1 MAEMPRG
8 TVAFLFTDVEN
19 SSALWERNGD
29 TMMSALARHVLLL
42 REAVSAHG
50 GVLFKTVGDGTQSA
64 FPTAPAALSAALTA
78 QRALLAEPWPDE
90 LGPLR
95 ACMALHAGEAE
106 PRGGDYLAAPLNRLS
121 RLLGM
126 ARGGQ
131 ILLSEAVEQLAQDG
145 LPPGASLQELGEMR
159 LRDIKRAERVFV
171 LVHPDL
177 PRDID
182 LPVASDQ
189 QTRYFPPSLTPFL
202 GREEQISEIAELVA
216 APNVHL
222 VTLTGPGGI
231 GKTRLAIQVG
241 ERLASSFAG
250 GAVFVDLAPLRDPA
264 QVLPAIATALGLRE
278 GNSGSLVNQIHGFLA
293 ERETLLI
300 LDNFEQLLGSAA
312 VVADLLGGS
321 EVELLVTSR
330 APLRVQGEHEYL
342 VPTLRLPD
350 HIQRTSAAALATNE
364 AVALFVDRAKAV
376 RPDFELTDAIAPIV
390 AEICARLDGLPLAI
404 ELAAARIKVLPP
416 AALLSRLERRLP
428 LLTGGRRDAPERQR
442 TLRDTIAWS
451 YDLLAEDECRL
462 FRSLGV
468 FVGGWTMEAAEAVAN
483 PEENLDVLG
492 GLTSL
497 VEMSL
502 VRLDETESEP
512 RFRMLETIRE
522 YAVDRLI
529 EANED
534 AAVRERHAAFYLAF
548 AEAVEPELVRANQ
561 VEWLDRLDADGP
573 NITAALSWILDQNRI
588 EEGLRLSVAMRFFW
602 LRRAPLGEGS
612 RWLTAFLE
620 RPASGVSP
628 RIRARAVGAAGSFN
642 HFLGHLE
649 EARTL
654 YQDALALFREAE
666 DLIGEARLLRNLASV
681 AIDFGEFDEA
691 ESLLTESRA
700 VADRSGNPRS
710 VADVVG
716 LCGTLA
722 FAQGDYEQAS
732 ARHKESSDRYRVLG
746 DVASLMDATGDAG
759 YMMALSGDAVGA
771 AKFFAESLSLAVDLE
786 ARDRISWALLGAGN
800 LAAEQGDAARA
811 VRLFAA
817 AAAIQQSMQEDLRPS
832 VDVIQERI
840 LAEQRQRLGES
851 DFAAAWEEGRA
862 LPEERAVAE
871 ARAAL
876 SAVTSSDG

>member
-1 MAEMPRG
+1 MAEMPSG
-8 TVAFLFTDVEN
+8 TVTFLFTDVEN
-19 SSALWERNGD
+19 SSSLWERDG
-29 TMMSALARHVLLL
+29 TAMMSALARHVSLL
-42 REAVSAHG
+42 REAVDAHG
-50 GVLFKTVGDGTQSA
+50 GVLYKTVGDGTQSA
-64 FPTAPAALSAALTA
+64 FPTAPAAISAALTA
-78 QRALLAEPWPDE
+78 QSALLAEPWPDE

-95 ACMALHAGEAE
+95 ACMAIHAGEAE

-121 RLLGM
+121 RVLGM

-131 ILLSEAVEQLAQDG
+131 ILLTEAVEQLAQDG
-145 LPPGASLQELGEMR
+145 LPAGGSLQELGEMR

-177 PRDID
+177 PQDID

-189 QTRYFPPSLTPFL
+189 QTRHFPPALTPFL
-202 GREEQISEIAELVA
+202 GREEQISAIAQLVA

-250 GAVFVDLAPLRDPA
+250 GAVFVDLSSLREPA
-264 QVLPAIATALGLRE
+264 QVLPAIGRALGLRE
-278 GNSGSLVNQIHGFLA
+278 VNAGSLVQQIHSLLA

-300 LDNFEQLLGSAA
+300 LDNFEHLLGSAA
-312 VVADLLGGS
+312 VVANPLGGS

-342 VPTLRLPD
+342 VPTLLLPD
-350 HIQRTSAAALATNE
+350 HSQRTNAAALATNE
-364 AVALFVDRAKAV
+364 AVALFVDRARAV
-376 RPDFELTDAIAPIV
+376 RPDFELTDAIAPII

-451 YDLLAEDECRL
+451 YDLLAPEECEL
-462 FRSLGV
+462 FRRLGV
-468 FVGGWTMEAAEAVAN
+468 FVGGWTIEAAEAVAN
-483 PEENLDVLG
+483 PEGNLDVLG

-522 YAVDRLI
+522 YAVDRLA
-529 EANED
+529 EGGED
-534 AAVRERHAAFYLAF
+534 AAIRERHATFYLDF
-548 AEAVEPELVRANQ
+548 AEAAEPELVRANQ
-561 VEWLDRLDADGP
+561 VEWLDRLAADGP
-573 NITAALSWILDQNRI
+573 NITAALGWLLEQNRI
-588 EEGLRLSVAMRFFW
+588 DEGLRLSVAMRFFW
-602 LRRAPLGEGS
+602 LRRAPFGEGS

-620 RPASGVSP
+620 RPADGVSP
-628 RIRARAVGAAGSFN
+628 RTRARALAAAGSFN
-642 HFLGHLE
+642 HRLGRLDE
-649 EARTL
+649 TRTL
-654 YQDALALFREAE
+654 YRDALTLFREAG

-681 AIDFGEFDEA
+681 AIDLGEFEEA

-700 VADRSGNPRS
+700 VADRNGNPRS

-716 LCGTLA
+716 LSGTLA
-722 FAQGDYEQAS
+722 FAQGDYDQAS
-732 ARHKESSDRYRVLG
+732 ARLKEASDRFRVLG
-746 DVASLMDATGDAG
+746 DVASVMDATGDAA
-759 YMMALSGDAVGA
+759 YMTALNGDAVGA
-771 AKFFAESLSLAVDLE
+771 ATLFAESLSFAMDLE
-786 ARDRISWALLGAGN
+786 APDRISWALLGTGN
-800 LAAEQGDAARA
+800 LAAAKGDAAQA
-811 VRLFAA
+811 VRLFGS
-817 AAAIQQSMQEDLRPS
+817 AAAIQQSMQRDLRPS
-832 VDVIQERI
+832 VDLIQERI
-840 LAEQRQRLGES
+840 LAEQRQQLGES
-851 DFAAAWEEGRA
+851 EYKAAWEEGRT
-862 LPEERAVAE
+862 LSQERAVAE
-871 ARAAL
+871 ARAVL
-876 SAVTSSDG
+876 SAVTASDR

>member
-1 MAEMPRG
+1 
-8 TVAFLFTDVEN
+8 
-19 SSALWERNGD
+19 
-29 TMMSALARHVLLL
+29 
-42 REAVSAHG
+42 
-50 GVLFKTVGDGTQSA
+50 
-64 FPTAPAALSAALTA
+64 
-78 QRALLAEPWPDE
+78 
-90 LGPLR
+90 
-95 ACMALHAGEAE
+95 
-106 PRGGDYLAAPLNRLS
+106 
-121 RLLGM
+121 
-126 ARGGQ
+126 
-131 ILLSEAVEQLAQDG
+131 
-145 LPPGASLQELGEMR
+145 
-159 LRDIKRAERVFV
+159 
-171 LVHPDL
+171 
-177 PRDID
+177 
-182 LPVASDQ
+182 
-189 QTRYFPPSLTPFL
+189 
-202 GREEQISEIAELVA
+202 
-216 APNVHL
+216 
-222 VTLTGPGGI
+222 
-231 GKTRLAIQVG
+231 
-241 ERLASSFAG
+241 
-250 GAVFVDLAPLRDPA
+250 
-264 QVLPAIATALGLRE
+264 
-278 GNSGSLVNQIHGFLA
+278 
-293 ERETLLI
+293 
-300 LDNFEQLLGSAA
+300 
-312 VVADLLGGS
+312 
-321 EVELLVTSR
+321 
-330 APLRVQGEHEYL
+330 
-342 VPTLRLPD
+342 
-350 HIQRTSAAALATNE
+350 
-364 AVALFVDRAKAV
+364 
-376 RPDFELTDAIAPIV
+376 
-390 AEICARLDGLPLAI
+390 
-404 ELAAARIKVLPP
+404 
-416 AALLSRLERRLP
+416 
-428 LLTGGRRDAPERQR
+428 
-442 TLRDTIAWS
+442 
-451 YDLLAEDECRL
+451 
-462 FRSLGV
+462 
-468 FVGGWTMEAAEAVAN
+468 MEAAEAVAN
-483 PEENLDVLG
+483 PEGNLDVLG

-534 AAVRERHAAFYLAF
+534 AAVRERHAEFYLAF

-642 HFLGHLE
+642 HFLGHLK

-811 VRLFAA
+811 VRLFAS

-871 ARAAL
+871 ASAAL

>member
-19 SSALWERNGD
+19 SSSLWERDGSA
-29 TMMSALARHVLLL
+29 MMSALARHLSLL
-42 REAVSAHG
+42 RDAVNAHG

-64 FPTAPAALSAALTA
+64 FPTAPAAISAALTA
-78 QRALLAEPWPDE
+78 QRALLGEPWPE
-90 LGPLR
+90 ALGPLR
-95 ACMALHAGEAE
+95 ACMAIHAGEAE
-106 PRGGDYLAAPLNRLS
+106 PRDGDYLAAPLNRLS

-131 ILLSEAVEQLAQDG
+131 ILLTEAVEQLAQDG
-145 LPPGASLQELGEMR
+145 LPAEASLRELGEMR

-177 PRDID
+177 PRDVD
-182 LPVASDQ
+182 LPVASEQ
-189 QTRYFPPSLTPFL
+189 QTRNFPPELTPFL
-202 GREEQISEIAELVA
+202 GREEQISAIAELVA

-250 GAVFVDLAPLRDPA
+250 GAVFVDLSTLRDPA
-264 QVLPAIATALGLRE
+264 QVLSTIGRALGLRE
-278 GNSGSLVNQIHGFLA
+278 VTAGSLVQQIHGSLA
-293 ERETLLI
+293 DRGTLLI
-300 LDNFEQLLGSAA
+300 LDNFEHLLGSAG
-312 VVADLLGGS
+312 VVAELLGGS
-321 EVELLVTSR
+321 EVDLLVTSR

-342 VPTLRLPD
+342 VPTLRLPEQS
-350 HIQRTSAAALATNE
+350 QRTNAAALASNE
-364 AVALFVDRAKAV
+364 AVALFVDRARAV

-451 YDLLAEDECRL
+451 YDLLGPDECQL
-462 FRSLGV
+462 FRRLGV

-483 PEENLDVLG
+483 PEGKLDVLG

-502 VRLDETESEP
+502 VRLDETESEA

-522 YAVDRLI
+522 FAVDRLT
-529 EANED
+529 EAGED
-534 AAVRERHAAFYLAF
+534 AAIRERHAAFYLDF
-548 AEAVEPELVRANQ
+548 AEAAEPEFVRANQ
-561 VEWLDRLDADGP
+561 VELLDRLAADGP
-573 NITAALSWILDQNRI
+573 NITATLGWLLDQNRI
-588 EEGLRLSVAMRFFW
+588 DEGLRLSVAMRFYW
-602 LRRAPLGEGS
+602 LRRAPFAEGS

-620 RPASGVSP
+620 RPADGVP
-628 RIRARAVGAAGSFN
+628 PQTRARAVAAAGSFN
-642 HFLGHLE
+642 HRLGRLDE
-649 EARTL
+649 TRAL
-654 YQDALALFREAE
+654 YQEALALFREAG

-681 AIDFGEFDEA
+681 AIDLDEFEDA

-716 LCGTLA
+716 LSGTLA
-722 FAQGDYEQAS
+722 FAQGDYDQAS
-732 ARHKESSDRYRVLG
+732 ARLRGGERPIPGPGRC
-746 DVASLMDATGDAG
+746 
-759 YMMALSGDAVGA
+759 
-771 AKFFAESLSLAVDLE
+771 
-786 ARDRISWALLGAGN
+786 RISHG
-800 LAAEQGDAARA
+800 R
-811 VRLFAA
+811 
-817 AAAIQQSMQEDLRPS
+817 
-832 VDVIQERI
+832 ER
-840 LAEQRQRLGES
+840 
-851 DFAAAWEEGRA
+851 
-862 LPEERAVAE
+862 
-871 ARAAL
+871 
-876 SAVTSSDG
+876 

>member
-1 MAEMPRG
+1 MRHSAEPRRLTMAEMPSG
-8 TVAFLFTDVEN
+8 TVTFLFTDVEN
-19 SSALWERNGD
+19 SSTLWERDGAA
-29 TMMSALARHVLLL
+29 MMSALARQVALL
-42 REAVSAHG
+42 REAVEAHG
-50 GVLFKTVGDGTQSA
+50 GVLYKTVGDGTQSA
-64 FPTAPAALSAALTA
+64 FPTAPDAISAALTA
-78 QRALLAEPWPDE
+78 QSALLAEPWPDE

-95 ACMALHAGEAE
+95 ACMAIHAGEAE

-121 RLLGM
+121 RVLGM

-131 ILLSEAVEQLAQDG
+131 ILLTEAVEQLAQHG
-145 LPPGASLQELGEMR
+145 LPAGGSLQELGVMR

-177 PRDID
+177 PQDID

-189 QTRYFPPSLTPFL
+189 QTRHFPPALTPFL
-202 GREEQISEIAELVA
+202 GREEQISAIAELVA

-222 VTLTGPGGI
+222 VTLIGPGGI

-250 GAVFVDLAPLRDPA
+250 GAVFVDLSPLRDPA
-264 QVLPAIATALGLRE
+264 QVLPTIGTALGLRE
-278 GNSGSLVNQIHGFLA
+278 VNSESLVNQIHALLA

-300 LDNFEQLLGSAA
+300 LDNFEHLLGSTA
-312 VVADLLGGS
+312 VVANLLNRS

-330 APLRVQGEHEYL
+330 APLRVQGEYEYL

-350 HIQRTSAAALATNE
+350 HTQRTNATALATNE

-404 ELAAARIKVLPP
+404 ELAAARTKVLPP

-451 YDLLAEDECRL
+451 YDLLDSDECRL
-462 FRSLGV
+462 FRRLGV
-468 FVGGWTMEAAEAVAN
+468 LVGGWTMEAAEGVAN
-483 PEENLDVLG
+483 PEGNLDVLG

-502 VRLDETESEP
+502 VRLDEAESEP

-522 YAVDRLI
+522 YAVDRLA
-529 EANED
+529 ESGED
-534 AAVRERHAAFYLAF
+534 AAIRERHAAFYLDF
-548 AEAVEPELVRANQ
+548 AEAAEPELVRANQ
-561 VEWLDRLDADGP
+561 VEWLERLAGDGP
-573 NITAALSWILDQNRI
+573 NIMAALGWLLDQNRI

-602 LRRAPLGEGS
+602 LRRAPFGEGS

-620 RPASGVSP
+620 RPAEGVPP
-628 RIRARAVGAAGSFN
+628 RIRARAVAAAGSFN
-642 HFLGHLE
+642 HRLGRLE
-649 EARTL
+649 ETRTL
-654 YQDALALFREAE
+654 YREALDLFREAD

-681 AIDFGEFDEA
+681 SIDLGQFDEA

-710 VADVVG
+710 IADVVG
-716 LCGTLA
+716 LCGTLT
-722 FAQGDYEQAS
+722 FAQGDY
-732 ARHKESSDRYRVLG
+732 
-746 DVASLMDATGDAG
+746 
-759 YMMALSGDAVGA
+759 
-771 AKFFAESLSLAVDLE
+771 
-786 ARDRISWALLGAGN
+786 
-800 LAAEQGDAARA
+800 
-811 VRLFAA
+811 
-817 AAAIQQSMQEDLRPS
+817 P
-832 VDVIQERI
+832 
-840 LAEQRQRLGES
+840 
-851 DFAAAWEEGRA
+851 
-862 LPEERAVAE
+862 
-871 ARAAL
+871 
-876 SAVTSSDG
+876 

>member
-1 MAEMPRG
+1 MAGMPRG

-19 SSALWERNGD
+19 SSSLWERDG
-29 TMMSALARHVLLL
+29 TVMMSALARHVSLL
-42 REAVSAHG
+42 RDAVDANG

-64 FPTAPAALSAALTA
+64 FPTAPAAISAALMA
-78 QRALLAEPWPDE
+78 QRALLAEPWPEE

-95 ACMALHAGEAE
+95 ACMAIHAGEAE

-131 ILLSEAVEQLAQDG
+131 ILLTEAVEQLAQDG
-145 LPPGASLQELGEMR
+145 LPAEASLRELGEMR

-177 PRDID
+177 PRDLD
-182 LPVASDQ
+182 LPAAAEQ
-189 QTRYFPPSLTPFL
+189 QTRNFPPALTPFL
-202 GREEQISEIAELVA
+202 GREEQISAIAELVA

-250 GAVFVDLAPLRDPA
+250 GAVFVDLSALRDPA
-264 QVLPAIATALGLRE
+264 LVLPTIGRALGLRE
-278 GNSGSLVNQIHGFLA
+278 VNAGSLVQQIHGLLA

-312 VVADLLGGS
+312 VIADLLSGS

-342 VPTLRLPD
+342 VPTLRLPEQS
-350 HIQRTSAAALATNE
+350 QRTNAAALAANE

-376 RPDFELTDAIAPIV
+376 RPDFELTDAVAPIV

-451 YDLLAEDECRL
+451 YDLLAPAECQL
-462 FRSLGV
+462 FRRLGV
-468 FVGGWTMEAAEAVAN
+468 FVGGWTMEAAEAVAD
-483 PEENLDVLG
+483 PEGNLDVLG

-502 VRLDETESEP
+502 VRLDETETEA

-522 YAVDRLI
+522 FAVDRLT
-529 EANED
+529 EAGED
-534 AAVRERHAAFYLAF
+534 AAIRERHAAFYCDF
-548 AEAVEPELVRANQ
+548 AEAAEPELVRANQ
-561 VEWLDRLDADGP
+561 VEWLDRLAADGP
-573 NITAALSWILDQNRI
+573 NITAALGWLLDRNRI
-588 EEGLRLSVAMRFFW
+588 DEGLRLSVAMRFYW
-602 LRRAPLGEGS
+602 LRRAPFAEGS

-620 RPASGVSP
+620 RPADGVPP
-628 RIRARAVGAAGSFN
+628 RTRARAVAAAGSFN
-642 HFLGHLE
+642 HWLGHLE
-649 EARTL
+649 KTRGL
-654 YQDALALFREAE
+654 YQEALALFREAG

-681 AIDFGEFDEA
+681 AIDLREFEEA
-691 ESLLTESRA
+691 DSLLTESRA

-722 FAQGDYEQAS
+722 FAQGDFDQAA
-732 ARHKESSDRYRVLG
+732 ARHKEASDRYRSLG

-759 YMMALSGDAVGA
+759 YMTALSGDAGA
-771 AKFFAESLSLAVDLE
+771 AARLFAESLTLAVDLE

-800 LAAEQGDAARA
+800 LAADKGDAVRA
-811 VRLFAA
+811 VRLFGA
-817 AAAIQQSMQEDLRPS
+817 AAAIQQAMQEDLRPS
-832 VDVIQERI
+832 VDAIQARI
-840 LAEQRQRLGES
+840 LAEQRQRLGEGEYL
-851 DFAAAWEEGRA
+851 AAWEEGRT
-862 LPEERAVAE
+862 LSEERAVAE
-871 ARAAL
+871 AQAVL
-876 SAVTSSDG
+876 SAVAAGAG

>member
-1 MAEMPRG
+1 MSEMPRG

-19 SSALWERNGD
+19 SSALWERDGAA
-29 TMMSALARHVLLL
+29 MMSAMARQVSLL
-42 REAVSAHG
+42 REAVSTHG

-64 FPTAPAALSAALTA
+64 FPTAPAALCAALTA

-95 ACMALHAGEAE
+95 ACMAIHAGEAE
-106 PRGGDYLAAPLNRLS
+106 PRGGDYLAAPLNRLA

-131 ILLSEAVEQLAQDG
+131 ILLTEAVEQLAQDG
-145 LPPGASLQELGEMR
+145 LPPGASLQELGELR
-159 LRDIKRAERVFV
+159 LRDLKRAERVFV

-177 PRDID
+177 PQDIE
-182 LPVASDQ
+182 LPVATDQ
-189 QTRYFPPSLTPFL
+189 RTRHFPASLTPFL
-202 GREEQISEIAELVA
+202 GREEQIAAIAELVA

-250 GAVFVDLAPLRDPA
+250 GAVFIDLSTLRDPA
-264 QVLPAIATALGLRE
+264 QVLPTIGTALGLRE
-278 GNSGSLVNQIHGFLA
+278 VDAGSLVNQIHGYLA

-300 LDNFEQLLGSAA
+300 LDNFEHLLGSAG

-321 EVELLVTSR
+321 DVELLVTSR

-342 VPTLRLPD
+342 VPTLSLPD
-350 HIQRTSAAALATNE
+350 DSQRTNAAALATNE

-416 AALLSRLERRLP
+416 AAMLSRLERRLP

-451 YDLLAEDECRL
+451 YDLLAEDECQL
-462 FRSLGV
+462 FRRLGV

-483 PEENLDVLG
+483 PEGELDVLG

-502 VRLDETESEP
+502 VRLDETESDP

-522 YAVDRLI
+522 YAVDRLVD
-529 EANED
+529 AAED
-534 AAVRERHAAFYLAF
+534 AAMWERHATFYLAF
-548 AEAVEPELVRANQ
+548 AEAAEPELVRSNQ
-561 VEWLDRLDADGP
+561 VEWLERLAADGP
-573 NITAALSWILDQNRI
+573 NITAALGWFLDQNRI

-602 LRRAPLGEGS
+602 LRRAPFGEGS

-620 RPASGVSP
+620 RPADGVSP
-628 RIRARAVGAAGSFN
+628 RTRARAVAAAGSFN
-642 HFLGHLE
+642 HWLGRLVE
-649 EARTL
+649 TRRL
-654 YQDALALFREAE
+654 YSDALALFRDAG

-681 AIDFGEFDEA
+681 AIDLDEFDEA
-691 ESLLTESRA
+691 ESLLIESRV
-700 VADRSGNPRS
+700 VADRSGNARS

-722 FAQGDYEQAS
+722 FAQGDYAQAS
-732 ARHKESSDRYRVLG
+732 ARLKEASDRFRALG

-759 YMMALSGDAVGA
+759 YMTALNGDAAGA
-771 AKFFAESLSLAVDLE
+771 ATFFAESLSLAVELE

-800 LAAEQGDAARA
+800 LAAGKGDPARA
-811 VRLFAA
+811 VRLLAA
-817 AAAIQQSMQEDLRPS
+817 ATAIQQSMQEDLRPS

-840 LAEQRQRLGES
+840 LAELRQRLGES
-851 DFAAAWEEGRA
+851 NYLATWEEGRA

-876 SAVTSSDG
+876 SAVTANDG